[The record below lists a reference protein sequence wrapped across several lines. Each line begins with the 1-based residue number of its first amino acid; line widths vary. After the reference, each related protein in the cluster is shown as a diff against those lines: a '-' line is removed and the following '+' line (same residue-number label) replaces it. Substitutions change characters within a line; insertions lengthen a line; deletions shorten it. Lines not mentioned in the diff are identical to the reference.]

1 MNNCKS
7 IKTNMK
13 KSALIIISF
22 ISFVFSSCTQKYNYP
37 EAVTKIDE
45 IIIENKTYDIV
56 TFGRFPQSKNEAG
69 GYNVEPVKWRVAQ
82 KHGNQAMLICEN
94 VLTGNIPFY
103 ENFSDNRTVDG
114 ETIYPNNYEYS
125 EIRAYL
131 NGLSYPDLKKT
142 ETKWEGNGFLQT
154 AFTAD
159 EQELILT
166 TVIDNSEAQY
176 ANQSV
181 LGKKEYLCRN
191 TRDKIFLL
199 SKKDIENPE
208 LGFTGN
214 DSRIR
219 LVTDYAY
226 AHMAFRSNLSNGIWW
241 VRTPVQMYASRA
253 YVVIYTGEADE
264 NKTNRVRDPVT
275 GVVPALWI
283 KLN

>member
-1 MNNCKS
+1 M
-7 IKTNMK
+7 
-13 KSALIIISF
+13 
-22 ISFVFSSCTQKYNYP
+22 
-37 EAVTKIDE
+37 E
-45 IIIENKTYDIV
+45 
-56 TFGRFPQSKNEAG
+56 GRQP
-69 GYNVEPVKWRVAQ
+69 
-82 KHGNQAMLICEN
+82 
-94 VLTGNIPFY
+94 
-103 ENFSDNRTVDG
+103 
-114 ETIYPNNYEYS
+114 
-125 EIRAYL
+125 
-131 NGLSYPDLKKT
+131 
-142 ETKWEGNGFLQT
+142 KWENNGFLQT

-176 ANQSV
+176 ANQSA
-181 LGKKEYLCRN
+181 LEKKEYLCRN
-191 TRDKIFLL
+191 TQDKIFLL

-264 NKTNRVRDPVT
+264 NKTNRVRDPIT